1 MIQPAID
8 ITGAIVLFYLDFFTA
23 FELRPIVECC
33 FDLLES
39 NALLILIFLFVHGL
53 GFWFVLLLSSGYV
66 TIKTVAN
73 LIPNHLLVLLFEG
86 HGIVFGMRVHLY
98 TSAE

>member
-8 ITGAIVLFYLDFFTA
+8 ITGDIVLFYLYFFTA

-39 NALLILIFLFVHGL
+39 NALLVLIFLFVRGF
-53 GFWFVLLLSSGYV
+53 GFWFVLLLPSGYV

-73 LIPNHLLVLLFEG
+73 LIPNHLLVLLFER

-98 TSAE
+98 TSTE